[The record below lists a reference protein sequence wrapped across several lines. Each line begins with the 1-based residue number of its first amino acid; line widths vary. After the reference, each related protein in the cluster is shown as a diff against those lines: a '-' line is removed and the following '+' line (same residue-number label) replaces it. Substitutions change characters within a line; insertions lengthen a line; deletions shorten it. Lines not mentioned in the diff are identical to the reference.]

1 MNGTIDLI
9 VSATTWIIPVLLAVT
24 LHEAAHGFAAK
35 LFGDDTAQRMGRLSL
50 NPIRHIDPVGTILIP
65 GLLLITGAPFLF
77 GYAKPV
83 PVAFHRLHPQRL
95 GVIGV
100 AIAGPATN
108 VALAIVSILLLVW
121 LPSFS
126 PAVNDWLATLLNQS
140 LWLNCI
146 LAVFNMLP
154 IPPLDGGRV
163 LTAISPMPIARVLA
177 RMEKTGMIILIGL
190 VFLLPYV
197 TTQLGI
203 DLPVFQ
209 WLVLEPANALVRL
222 LADIFA

>member
-1 MNGTIDLI
+1 MNDFIALI
-9 VSATTWIIPVLLAVT
+9 ISASTWVVPVLFAVT

-35 LFGDDTAQRMGRLSL
+35 LFGDDTAQRLGRLSL

-100 AIAGPATN
+100 AIAGPLTN
-108 VALAIVSILLLVW
+108 IALAIVSILLVVW
-121 LPSFS
+121 LPSFT
-126 PAVNDWLATLLNQS
+126 PAVNDWLGTMLNQS
-140 LWLNCI
+140 IWLNCI

-163 LTAISPMPIARVLA
+163 LTAISPLPIARVLA
-177 RMEKTGMIILIGL
+177 RMEKTGMILLIGL

-197 TTQLGI
+197 TAKLGI

-209 WLVLEPANALVRL
+209 WLVIDPASALVEFL
-222 LADIFA
+222 VMVFA